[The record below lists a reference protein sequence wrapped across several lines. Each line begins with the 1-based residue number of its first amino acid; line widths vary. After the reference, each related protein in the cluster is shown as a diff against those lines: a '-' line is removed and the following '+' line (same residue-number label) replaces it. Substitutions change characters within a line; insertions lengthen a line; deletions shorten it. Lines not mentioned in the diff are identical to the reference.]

1 MPITMKEL
9 AKQLNL
15 SHSTVSLVLN
25 NHYRNRVRPEVAA
38 LVLSTAHKLGYYP
51 NRVASELRRQ
61 QSSNIGV
68 LLPTPRNFYY
78 GEIVADIHREI
89 RHRNYSPVFVFWD
102 EDKEQQDALETL
114 LSWHTAGI
122 ITIEPKL
129 LPESVNVPVV
139 SFYNSDPRFDLVML
153 ELDSAVTQVL
163 DYLHELGHRE
173 LGWLGDFND
182 LRYKLYLQY
191 LPTYGMKFPER
202 YQVFKQGILSFADGS
217 AMFDQLIKQCN
228 GELPTAIVAHNDMV
242 AIGIIRRA
250 TELGY
255 RIPSDFS
262 IIGQDDIV
270 QDQFTLPAL
279 SSIHYA
285 GSGNVGTKLVETLF
299 QRMDLPNSERQ
310 IIRMAPTL
318 VKRESCAPPPPPV
331 ENLLQQITNHQA

>member
-9 AKQLNL
+9 AKRLDL
-15 SHSTVSLVLN
+15 SHSTISLVLN
-25 NHYRNRVRPEVAA
+25 NRYRNRVRPEVAA
-38 LVLSTAHKLGYYP
+38 LVLSTARKLGYHP

-78 GEIVADIHREI
+78 GEIVADLHREI
-89 RHRNYSPVFVFWD
+89 RRRNYSPVFVFWD

-129 LPESVNVPVV
+129 LPESVNIPVV

-153 ELDSAVTQVL
+153 ELDSAVMQIL

-173 LGWLGDFND
+173 LGWLGDFD
-182 LRYKLYLQY
+182 DQRYKLYLRHF
-191 LPTYGMKFPER
+191 PAFGMDFPER
-202 YQVFKQGILSFADGS
+202 YQVSKHGILSSADGS
-217 AMFDQLIKQCN
+217 AMFDQMLKQCE
-228 GELPTAIVAHNDMV
+228 GKLPTAIVAHNDMV
-242 AIGIIRRA
+242 AIGVIRRA
-250 TELGY
+250 AELGY
-255 RIPSDFS
+255 RIPTDFS

-285 GSGNVGTKLVETLF
+285 GGDSVGTKLVETLF
-299 QRMDLPNSERQ
+299 QRMDHPNFERQ
-310 IIRMAPTL
+310 IVRMVPTL
-318 VKRESCAPPPPPV
+318 VKRESCAQPRREPLRVNNKPSSV
-331 ENLLQQITNHQA
+331 RI